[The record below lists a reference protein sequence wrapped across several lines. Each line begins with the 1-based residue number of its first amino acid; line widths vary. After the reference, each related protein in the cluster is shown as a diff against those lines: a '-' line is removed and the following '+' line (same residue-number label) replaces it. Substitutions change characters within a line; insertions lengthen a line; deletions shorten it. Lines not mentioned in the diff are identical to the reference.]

1 MIISVPKG
9 RIYSCFYKFLK
20 EKKIKIY
27 NKNNRKLI
35 LNTNSSFK
43 VALLKQ
49 TDTIYYLINNYVDFS
64 IVGFDFFLEKNFF
77 KLIKKNI
84 IGVKKMNFFKCG
96 LYLIRKKNKSYKRK
110 RIVISTKYI
119 NITKK
124 YYKNFKKKVININ
137 GSNELAIKFKISD
150 FIIDIVDTGKTLK
163 DNNLKKIYKLFD
175 IFPVIIY
182 LKKNIDI
189 KKISFLYEN
198 N

>member
-9 RIYSCFYKFLK
+9 RIYSFFYKFLK
-20 EKKIKIY
+20 KKKIKIY

-35 LNTNSSFK
+35 LNTNSNFK
-43 VALLKQ
+43 IALLKQ
-49 TDTIYYLINNYVDFS
+49 IDTMYYLKNNYVNFS
-64 IVGFDFFLEKNFF
+64 IVGLDFFLEKKMFN
-77 KLIKKNI
+77 LIKKDI
-84 IGVKKMNFFKCG
+84 IGIKKMDFFKCG

-110 RIVISTKYI
+110 KIIISTKYV
-119 NITKK
+119 NITNR
-124 YYKNFKKKVININ
+124 YYKNFNKEIININ

-150 FIIDIVDTGKTLK
+150 FIIDIVDTGKSLK
-163 DNNLKKIYKLFD
+163 DNKLKKIYRLFD

-182 LKKNIDI
+182 LKKNINI